1 MPDQTESTTD
11 EVAEE
16 ELTTEEL
23 AEISGGSKS
32 DSQSANASA
41 GGNNSDGIID
51 ATWYPGSDT

>member
-23 AEISGGSKS
+23 AEISGGAKS
-32 DSQSANASA
+32 DYQSANASA
-41 GGNNSDGIID
+41 GGNTID
-51 ATWYPGSDT
+51 PTWYPGEDI